1 MSLKLNLDLRFLHLR
16 FTYNLIEFLV
26 ALAKTLYKYCIIF
39 PNLRFPAFMTYKFC
53 PYTIVQPHFR
63 TCLYTFRDWDA

>member
-26 ALAKTLYKYCIIF
+26 ALAKTLYKY
-39 PNLRFPAFMTYKFC
+39 
-53 PYTIVQPHFR
+53 
-63 TCLYTFRDWDA
+63 